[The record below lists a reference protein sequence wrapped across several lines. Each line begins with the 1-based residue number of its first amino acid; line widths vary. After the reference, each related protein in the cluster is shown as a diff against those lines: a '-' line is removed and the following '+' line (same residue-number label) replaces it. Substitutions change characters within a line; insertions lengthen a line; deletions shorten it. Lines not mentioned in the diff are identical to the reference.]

1 MLEGL
6 REEVWKLNLELPRH
20 NLVVW
25 TSGNVSGRDFESGL
39 VVIKPS
45 GVPYQ
50 ELTPSGLVIVDLDGQ
65 VVEGDLD
72 PSVDTATHLYIYR
85 HRPDVG
91 GVVHTHSPY
100 ATSFAALGRPI
111 PVYLTAIA
119 DEFGG
124 PIPLGAYAQIGG
136 EEIGREIVRSIGESP
151 AILMKNHGVFT
162 VGPTPRAAVK
172 AAAMVEDV
180 AKTVHLALLLGS
192 PDVIP
197 EQEVARAHRRYV
209 EKYGQD
215 PSGSERERGA
225 TKGND

>member
-1 MLEGL
+1 
-6 REEVWKLNLELPRH
+6 
-20 NLVVW
+20 
-25 TSGNVSGRDFESGL
+25 
-39 VVIKPS
+39 
-45 GVPYQ
+45 
-50 ELTPSGLVIVDLDGQ
+50 
-65 VVEGDLD
+65 
-72 PSVDTATHLYIYR
+72 
-85 HRPDVG
+85 
-91 GVVHTHSPY
+91 VHTHSPY